1 MSLIWRVF
9 ICLGLFAIATG
20 VAPPLEASD
29 RIQLFGTK
37 EVRSANLKPFPKWTG
52 MLERYFV
59 KKDLPE
65 GSCAD
70 VTFNKCHLERWQ
82 TFLGGLDDL
91 SLPEQL
97 EAINGF
103 MNEAPYIEDIRNW
116 GVSDY
121 WATPGQFFVRFGDC
135 EDYAISKYMSL
146 RALGLPVEHMRI
158 AVVQDLNL
166 GVAHA
171 VLVVYVDGE
180 GYVLDNQIEQVIAQ
194 SKVHHYRPYYTINEN
209 AWWLH
214 KS

>member
-9 ICLGLFAIATG
+9 LVLGLLALSSTAT
-20 VAPPLEASD
+20 PASHASENL
-29 RIQLFGTK
+29 RLFGTH

-52 MLERYFV
+52 MLERYFDQV
-59 KKDLPE
+59 ELPE
-65 GSCAD
+65 GSCSAM
-70 VTFNKCHLERWQ
+70 TFNKCHLERWQ
-82 TFLGGLDDL
+82 AFLGGLGEL
-91 SLPEQL
+91 TVHQQL

-103 MNEAPYIEDIRNW
+103 MNEAPYIADIRNW
-116 GVSDY
+116 GVDDY

-146 RALGLPVEHMRI
+146 RSLGVPVEHMRI